1 MLHTLEKVA
10 AGEWVSGE
18 KLGLP
23 GCRGGVRVESGGRR
37 GGELGGG
44 ACVAL
49 RPHGVGIGGRGWPPQ
64 PPRPDPFWGRGGG
77 GYGENAGG
85 RAPLASTRPSVD
97 LLRLPAGRREFR
109 VGEGPQEP

>member
-10 AGEWVSGE
+10 AGEWVCGE

-49 RPHGVGIGGRGWPPQ
+49 RPHGVGTGGRGWPPQ
-64 PPRPDPFWGRGGG
+64 PPGLTLWGG